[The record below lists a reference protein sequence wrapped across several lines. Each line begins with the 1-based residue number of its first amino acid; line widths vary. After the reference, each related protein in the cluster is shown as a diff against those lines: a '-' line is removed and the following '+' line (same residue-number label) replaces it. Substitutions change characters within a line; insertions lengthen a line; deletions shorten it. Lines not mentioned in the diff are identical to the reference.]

1 MFKSVEGEGK
11 GEIEGR
17 KKGCSGGKG
26 ERMEGWWWRREGGA
40 EERGRVGG
48 SELVGKLAAG
58 WVRDP
63 LSGLASW
70 VRERYGFV
78 GMKKKK
84 KKEQKKEM
92 RDLINICTKF
102 LVRKSDLSLLRTCSD
117 KIGFI
122 VDNVT
127 KNTTSISATTSFRRY
142 FSHST
147 MKLVSSQIV

>member
-1 MFKSVEGEGK
+1 
-11 GEIEGR
+11 
-17 KKGCSGGKG
+17 
-26 ERMEGWWWRREGGA
+26 MEGWWWRREGGA

-63 LSGLASW
+63 LSGLVGW
-70 VRERYGFV
+70 VRERDGFV

-102 LVRKSDLSLLRTCSD
+102 LVRKSDLSLLCACSD
-117 KIGFI
+117 EIGFI

-127 KNTTSISATTSFRRY
+127 KNTTSISVTTSFRRY

-147 MKLVSSQIV
+147 MKLVSSLIV